1 MSDQKKTQLRMSLA
15 ELKLIIIDEVSMVA
29 NTTLLNIHQRLK
41 EIFVTPN
48 SKLFAGVSI
57 FAVGD
62 LYQLPPIRKMPVFE
76 NYKNDGYNLCHPWHV
91 FKMIELIEVM
101 RQKDDKELTDLL
113 NRIRTA
119 SQSQDAIKC
128 LQSKSVSS
136 DDNYPTNALHTWAKN
151 KPVDEHNT
159 KHLQNLP
166 APLFVLKAV
175 DQHPAHVSKQD
186 IDKILAKGRSETG
199 GLDFVVFMKEGAR
212 IMLTTNIDIADRL
225 INGQM
230 GRTVRIESL
239 LTATLTSQLQSTLN
253 LMMIKLVTL

>member
-1 MSDQKKTQLRMSLA
+1 
-15 ELKLIIIDEVSMVA
+15 MVA

-57 FAVGD
+57 LAVGD
-62 LYQLPPIRKMPVFE
+62 LCQLPPIREKPVFE

-101 RQKDDKELTDLL
+101 RQNDDKEFTNLL

-119 SQSQDAIKC
+119 SQSQDDIKC
-128 LQSKSVSS
+128 LQSKLVSS
-136 DDNYPTNALHTWAKN
+136 DDNYPTNALHIWAEN

-166 APLFVLKAV
+166 APLFVLKTV
-175 DQHPAHVSKQD
+175 YQYPAHVSKQD
-186 IDKILAKGRSETG
+186 IDKVLAKGRSETG
-199 GLDFVVFMKEGAR
+199 GLDSVVFMKEGVR
-212 IMLTTNIDIADRL
+212 VMLTTNIDIADRL

-230 GRTVRIESL
+230 GRTVRIAVSCN
-239 LTATLTSQLQSTLN
+239 TNKPTTVYVKFDDDKAGNIVIDKSTDSYAKQN
-253 LMMIKLVTL
+253 RVVPMCQC